1 MLRQAE
7 PDRIYA
13 HLARS
18 VPVAPTGV
26 VADSLHFK
34 NPRPQVPDCVAA
46 DYDDVSHRFTYGAIA
61 LRHNLHRCLAAVGK
75 VPTVRGELRHQRNA
89 RAVQEVEAG
98 KVRLDQ
104 FELP

>member
-1 MLRQAE
+1 
-7 PDRIYA
+7 
-13 HLARS
+13 
-18 VPVAPTGV
+18 
-26 VADSLHFK
+26 
-34 NPRPQVPDCVAA
+34 
-46 DYDDVSHRFTYGAIA
+46 
-61 LRHNLHRCLAAVGK
+61 